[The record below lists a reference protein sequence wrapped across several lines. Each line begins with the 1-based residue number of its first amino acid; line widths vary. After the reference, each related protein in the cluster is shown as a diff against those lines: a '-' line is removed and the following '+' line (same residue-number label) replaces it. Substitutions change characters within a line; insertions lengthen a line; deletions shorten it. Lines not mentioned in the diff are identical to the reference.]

1 MGTTQLPPR
10 PTTLRNSHT
19 CQTQTKAD
27 TQELLATP
35 TPCSLR
41 QRSRANLACRIR
53 LQALSLTSARTETR
67 RWGKGE
73 ATPIPTLSHPPQG
86 EARPPARPWPKAC
99 ARAHTHTRDTPPP
112 PSAHSSFQGV
122 GTRSPQT
129 RAPARACALCGLAK
143 RVPES
148 ERRARPV
155 SAGLPCNR
163 DPGDTLQRP
172 SPLDRVP
179 PKLTGDQKARED
191 GESVHGAAALRRLQC
206 RSSADRAAI
215 NLPPSPDADASAQ
228 ARAPPQLGAA

>member
-41 QRSRANLACRIR
+41 QRSQANLACRTR
-53 LQALSLTSARTETR
+53 LQAMSRSQAPGQGQGGGGRERPPRFPPSPTHPGRS
-67 RWGKGE
+67 E
-73 ATPIPTLSHPPQG
+73 ATC
-86 EARPPARPWPKAC
+86 KAL
-99 ARAHTHTRDTPPP
+99 AKSLRAHTHTRDTPPP

-129 RAPARACALCGLAK
+129 RGPACACALCGLAK

-155 SAGLPCNR
+155 SAGLPRNR

-172 SPLDRVP
+172 SPPDRVP